1 MPPAAVRQPA
11 ASLLDRTIA
20 SLYPGSFHVVMA
32 TGIVSNGFVLLGMS
46 TVATDRLSLAA
57 DYAPLQTVSRVMVG
71 SPSPPGSRPASGC
84 WTRSGGLPAPRSRL
98 RPICRS
104 FSRADA
110 GTRTPDPI
118 ITSDVLYQL
127 SYVGASWDGF

>member
-32 TGIVSNGFVLLGMS
+32 TGIVSNGFVLLGMY

-57 DYAPLQTVSRVMVG
+57 DYAPLQTVSRVMVRVAFAAWLATG
-71 SPSPPGSRPASGC
+71 LGPLDSLRRPP
-84 WTRSGGLPAPRSRL
+84 
-98 RPICRS
+98 
-104 FSRADA
+104 RAA
-110 GTRTPDPI
+110 
-118 ITSDVLYQL
+118 
-127 SYVGASWDGF
+127 